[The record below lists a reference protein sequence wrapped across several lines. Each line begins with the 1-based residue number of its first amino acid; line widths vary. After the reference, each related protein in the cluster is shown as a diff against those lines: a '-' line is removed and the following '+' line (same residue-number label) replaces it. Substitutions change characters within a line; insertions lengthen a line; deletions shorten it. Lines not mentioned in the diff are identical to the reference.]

1 MPRAIITGASKGIG
15 KAIATELAMKKHDLV
30 LVARSEALLQEL
42 SRELAKKY
50 NVEVSYLAMDLGK
63 VNAAQEVFDWVK
75 TKGYSISVLVNNA
88 GYGLS
93 GSFEENSIDSHRD
106 MMQLN
111 MITLTE
117 MCQVFLPMLKAQSQG
132 YIMNIASTTAYQALP
147 MMSVY
152 AASKAFVLSFSRGL
166 SHELRKT
173 GVSVTAVSPGATDT
187 SFNDRANISEPV
199 RKAAEKVAMTPQAVA
214 KIAVSAMFA
223 KDKEIITG
231 AINKVQAFAS
241 WLLPKR
247 LIETVASGIYEQV

>member
-15 KAIATELAMKKHDLV
+15 KAIAIELAKTKYDLV
-30 LVARSEALLQEL
+30 LVARSAALLQD
-42 SRELAKKY
+42 LAKDLAKQY
-50 NVEVSYLAMDLGK
+50 GVKVSYLAIDLGK
-63 VNAAQEVFDWVK
+63 TNAAQEVFDWVK
-75 TKGYSISVLVNNA
+75 TNDYQINVLVNNA

-93 GSFEENSIDSHRD
+93 GSFEENSIESHRD

-111 MITLTE
+111 MISLTE
-117 MCQVFLPMLKAQSQG
+117 MCQVFLPMLKAQSKA

-173 GVSVTAVSPGATDT
+173 GVSVTAISPGATDT
-187 SFNDRANISEPV
+187 GFNDRANINQSA
-199 RKAAEKVAMTPQAVA
+199 RKAAEKVAMTPEAVA
-214 KIAVSAMFA
+214 KIAVLAMFA
-223 KDKEIITG
+223 RDKEVITG
-231 AINKVQAFAS
+231 IINKVQAFAS

-247 LIETVASGIYEQV
+247 LIETVASGIYEQ